1 MIKITSK
8 TEFFDELKS
17 SVPVV
22 ADFTA
27 AWCAPCKMQ
36 TPVLAEFEKNLGGKV
51 KVICVDVDENAELAD
66 ELGIKA
72 IPTLLIYK
80 DGTLIDKTTGLNGLA
95 ALSEKLI
102 AYV

>member
-8 TEFFDELKS
+8 TEYYNELKS
-17 SVPVV
+17 NVPVV
-22 ADFTA
+22 VDFTA

-36 TPVLAEFEKNLGGKV
+36 TPVLINFEKTLGGKI

-66 ELGIKA
+66 ELGVKV

-80 DGTLIDKTTGLNGLA
+80 DGNLIDKATGLNGSA

-102 AYV
+102 TYV